1 MDWKSP
7 LFAMIVLSLACGCA
21 QRSWWGRSSDVG
33 KEAALDGVN
42 DELTSCLEQLIA
54 SSPAS
59 SEYQRPEEMLGVA
72 SNLITTIPIHTHLSI
87 GADTTVYKLH
97 VNSSTNNSCITT
109 TGGIGGR
116 NQKSY
121 GPWPSNNALATRLR
135 NLAELPSN
143 SSGIAGAANNNS
155 ASASSQHSR

>member
-1 MDWKSP
+1 MDLKVP
-7 LFAMIVLSLACGCA
+7 LFALIVLSLACGCA

-54 SSPAS
+54 SSPAAN
-59 SEYQRPEEMLGVA
+59 EYKRPEEMLGVA

-87 GADTTVYKLH
+87 AADATVYKLH
-97 VNSSTNNSCITT
+97 VNSSTNDTCITT

-116 NQKSY
+116 HQKSY
-121 GPWPSNNALATRLR
+121 GPWPSNNALAKRLR
-135 NLAELPSN
+135 NLSELPSN
-143 SSGIAGAANNNS
+143 SSGIAEAANNNGVNPS
-155 ASASSQHSR
+155 PQQSR

>member
-1 MDWKSP
+1 MDLKSP
-7 LFAMIVLSLACGCA
+7 LFAMIVLFLACGCA

-33 KEAALDGVN
+33 KDATLHGVN

-59 SEYQRPEEMLGVA
+59 NEYQRPEEVLGVA
-72 SNLITTIPIHTHLSI
+72 SNLITTIPIQTHLSI

-97 VNSSTNNSCITT
+97 VDSSTDNTCLTT

-121 GPWPSNNALATRLR
+121 GPWPSNNAHVKRLR
-135 NLAELPSN
+135 DLAELPSN
-143 SSGIAGAANNNS
+143 SSEIAGAANNNGVNPS
-155 ASASSQHSR
+155 PQFSR